1 MREFIL
7 TCSLLE
13 IVGVGLA
20 FFAAIYFVFG
30 GLNWWLTTGLFP
42 RLNIGAQ
49 LDPRPQHKGQL
60 QHELLWSASSIV
72 IFGVGMIFPWGL
84 LQLGWA
90 QLALDPSAA
99 QIAVEILLL
108 LVWNEVH
115 FYLNHRLLHT
125 RWLRRFH
132 LPHHKSVIAT
142 PWSCYSFHPV
152 EALMLGNVILLPMLV
167 HDFSVYA
174 LLALPLIS
182 LLFNNV
188 GHSNYD
194 WDPERRSVLHNA
206 SRRHYLHHACF
217 HGNYGFMFPFMDQ
230 LCKTTMPAAAAE
242 RQIQQWRERQIEIK
256 TKINSGAGAQN

>member
-7 TCSLLE
+7 QCSWLE
-13 IVGVGLA
+13 IMAVGLL
-20 FFAAIYFVFG
+20 FFASIYALFG
-30 GLNWWLTTGLFP
+30 GINWWLTTRLFP
-42 RLNIGAQ
+42 RLKIGAQ
-49 LDPRPQHKGQL
+49 LDPRPLQSGQL
-60 QHELLWSASSIV
+60 QHELFWSASSIV
-72 IFGVGMIFPWGL
+72 IFGLGSVFPWGL

-90 QLALDPSAA
+90 RLAVDASAEQILLESAA
-99 QIAVEILLL
+99 LLL
-108 LVWNEVH
+108 WNEVH
-115 FYLNHRLLHT
+115 FYTNHRLLHT

-167 HDFSVYA
+167 HDFSIYSI
-174 LLALPLIS
+174 LFLPIIS

-194 WDPERRSVLHNA
+194 WDPARRSVLHDA

-230 LCKTTMPAAAAE
+230 LLRTGLPVNASDA
-242 RQIQQWRERQIEIK
+242 QIQRWRER
-256 TKINSGAGAQN
+256 GH